1 VIQFLIDYKPKPQ
14 ARHRNNGKFHYDP
27 SSKDKKD
34 FLFLA
39 RKFAPSKPF
48 EDIIEMDITFCYK
61 RPQSHFRIKNKKKI
75 LKENAPFFKSS
86 KADLDNLI
94 KFVADSLNGV
104 FYKDDSQIVS
114 INAQKLYGEKNYV
127 MAKIIPSKNFTKF
140 S

>member
-1 VIQFLIDYKPKPQ
+1 M
-14 ARHRNNGKFHYDP
+14 
-27 SSKDKKD
+27 
-34 FLFLA
+34 FLA